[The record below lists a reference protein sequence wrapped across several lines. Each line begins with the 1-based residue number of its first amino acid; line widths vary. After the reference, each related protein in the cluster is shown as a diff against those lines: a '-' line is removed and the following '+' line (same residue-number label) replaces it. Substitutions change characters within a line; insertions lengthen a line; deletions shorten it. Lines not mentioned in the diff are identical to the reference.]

1 MAIDVIQL
9 NKTVR
14 NISPRLHSEWWK
26 KLDLENWK
34 DLATTNDL
42 VEQRLD
48 NAILSRFGLEHFWLT
63 EDLEIIQRWLS
74 VINKLPVLLVATGLI
89 TQNCP
94 DYIWD
99 SQYREVMQK
108 RFSQTQLEQ
117 LIALWPHATHPPQ
130 WLPDTMLFKAESYS
144 ASALFEY
151 WSGHAFGKI
160 LSLSLPVMEIPNK
173 VSQIEVEN
181 VINWMFRLEKFL

>member
-99 SQYREVMQK
+99 SQYRK
-108 RFSQTQLEQ
+108 LCRRGLARFSLNSLLHCGHTQRIHLNGCQ
-117 LIALWPHATHPPQ
+117 IPCYLKQNLIRLV
-130 WLPDTMLFKAESYS
+130 LCLSIGVDTLLGRFC
-144 ASALFEY
+144 
-151 WSGHAFGKI
+151 H
-160 LSLSLPVMEIPNK
+160 
-173 VSQIEVEN
+173 
-181 VINWMFRLEKFL
+181 